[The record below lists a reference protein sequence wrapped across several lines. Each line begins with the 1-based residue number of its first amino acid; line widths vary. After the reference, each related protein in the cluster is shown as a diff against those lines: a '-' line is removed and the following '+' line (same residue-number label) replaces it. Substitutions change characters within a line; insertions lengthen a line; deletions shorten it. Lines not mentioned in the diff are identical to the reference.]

1 MSYFC
6 DQSIRTRYGFLL
18 SELSLW
24 LLCVIMLYSMRIY
37 VLWDRTYVFYL
48 VVSLFCFIRIGFLK
62 RKIGKKKLI
71 ECYLCLLMYSV
82 LDLFH
87 LCYVKEL
94 FPYILQHVL
103 LVWMVILL
111 SNKEKIR
118 LLELFSNIYTGIV
131 GCSLFFYML
140 HFFGV
145 NLPSKIVGIESN
157 TSYPDFLCY
166 PFLLIPN
173 DLDLFYRFQS
183 VFLEPGH
190 LGMISALLLY
200 VNQYSLRKISVWIL
214 FLSILLSLSLAA
226 YMLLL
231 IGFVLHYVMSGK
243 FLKRL
248 LVVFLY
254 IATVIILGISL
265 YVYNPDAAFSKTIVE
280 RLEYDESKG
289 ISGNNRTT
297 ESFDSFYE
305 QRFYKGWDCL
315 LGVGPK
321 EFSQNTWGDNRGQ
334 GGNASYKV
342 FIVKYGLLGIFVLV
356 LFFSMYTYFYRSKL
370 LFGLL
375 LLYAASFLQR
385 PYALWEVE
393 LFLFIGY
400 GVLST
405 SMRNQNIFEGDNSK
419 MIRT

>member
-1 MSYFC
+1 
-6 DQSIRTRYGFLL
+6 
-18 SELSLW
+18 
-24 LLCVIMLYSMRIY
+24 
-37 VLWDRTYVFYL
+37 
-48 VVSLFCFIRIGFLK
+48 
-62 RKIGKKKLI
+62 
-71 ECYLCLLMYSV
+71 
-82 LDLFH
+82 
-87 LCYVKEL
+87 
-94 FPYILQHVL
+94 
-103 LVWMVILL
+103 MVILL